1 MIVLMTVST
10 NLSVLSGAQLRHG
23 VEEPQQSPVA
33 VEGRHVEEQLPR
45 LEGEQEGA
53 SGGNLGLELNRQYF
67 PLD

>member
-1 MIVLMTVST
+1 MTVST

-23 VEEPQQSPVA
+23 VEQPEQSPVA

-53 SGGNLGLELNRQYF
+53 RRGDLGLELKR
-67 PLD
+67 